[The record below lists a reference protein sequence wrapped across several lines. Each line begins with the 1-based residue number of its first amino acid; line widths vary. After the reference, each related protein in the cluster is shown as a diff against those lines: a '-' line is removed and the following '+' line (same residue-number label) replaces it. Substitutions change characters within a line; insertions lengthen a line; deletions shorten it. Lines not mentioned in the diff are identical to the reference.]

1 MAAHS
6 ECIDGGC
13 RPIGPL
19 RAEGDTLRPVEA
31 LELFYT
37 SLLVLSAVVIT
48 WFSGFVVW
56 RLFKGQR

>member
-1 MAAHS
+1 MLTACAFGGGVARSDPRRRGRYAA
-6 ECIDGGC
+6 
-13 RPIGPL
+13 
-19 RAEGDTLRPVEA
+19 PVEA